1 MIGALVLITVG
12 LALLSSASAPDSNRL
27 LRHQHVQL
35 NEDLPPHVRELIR
48 NSKAKGVNATDETTA
63 ECEDVWHMSV
73 DEYEGNTCTNSGI
86 YPKSWENPAVYKY
99 LFYPSATKC
108 CEGYF
113 GVDHESLCT
122 VVNAC
127 SDDSDSDETISKLDI
142 VQATPKPSFAKTSR
156 PTKPPLTRN
165 PSKPPVTRSP
175 SKPPTT
181 RHPTKPPLTRSP
193 TSSPM
198 KAETEPEE
206 TGTAENSTPS
216 MDSSCGANGFHVSLT
231 AGEKMTC
238 RNDDNH
244 PSAWLEE
251 GVKDSFMFASG
262 AACCEHFFQRP
273 DCNIIDNCE
282 NASESGPTPEGCG
295 TDWHPSIVPGDI
307 RTCTNSLNIPKQWFY
322 DEMRSE
328 FLFSNP
334 EQCCTMF
341 FPGKQCSVVNACKG
355 FDMIDEVVNEA
366 SELSTECVGFHPSIT
381 IAGVCTNSP
390 HFPASWPDAMF
401 RDSPSECCTTFFQ
414 NNNCVVIDECSGA
427 NEDDTQFAEVDV
439 SSPSKLEGLLK
450 YTTSDGFEGD
460 AQDDTDVEGFD
471 WNLGNPQQWF
481 IDDTVSYAGTR
492 SITNVPTNIPSGQA
506 ELSLQVDIV
515 KTSLL
520 QCKALVKTSMPF
532 DSFYIVVNGDRSN
545 THYTD
550 NAENTWVHVT
560 ATLKS
565 GKNLIQFVV
574 ANSHFMPPIERDPVD
589 YGTGSVWL
597 DECVIHYSLEI

>member
-1 MIGALVLITVG
+1 MSMKATLGKPMVGMLLLYLIEALIGTTTFF
-12 LALLSSASAPDSNRL
+12 
-27 LRHQHVQL
+27 
-35 NEDLPPHVRELIR
+35 LP
-48 NSKAKGVNATDETTA
+48 NS
-63 ECEDVWHMSV
+63 
-73 DEYEGNTCTNSGI
+73 TNSGI

-231 AGEKMTC
+231 AGEKITC

-262 AACCEHFFQRP
+262 AACCEVS
-273 DCNIIDNCE
+273 C
-282 NASESGPTPEGCG
+282 
-295 TDWHPSIVPGDI
+295 
-307 RTCTNSLNIPKQWFY
+307 
-322 DEMRSE
+322 
-328 FLFSNP
+328 
-334 EQCCTMF
+334 QCM
-341 FPGKQCSVVNACKG
+341 
-355 FDMIDEVVNEA
+355 
-366 SELSTECVGFHPSIT
+366 
-381 IAGVCTNSP
+381 
-390 HFPASWPDAMF
+390 
-401 RDSPSECCTTFFQ
+401 
-414 NNNCVVIDECSGA
+414 NN
-427 NEDDTQFAEVDV
+427 
-439 SSPSKLEGLLK
+439 GLRW
-450 YTTSDGFEGD
+450 SDRF
-460 AQDDTDVEGFD
+460 
-471 WNLGNPQQWF
+471 
-481 IDDTVSYAGTR
+481 
-492 SITNVPTNIPSGQA
+492 
-506 ELSLQVDIV
+506 
-515 KTSLL
+515 
-520 QCKALVKTSMPF
+520 
-532 DSFYIVVNGDRSN
+532 
-545 THYTD
+545 
-550 NAENTWVHVT
+550 
-560 ATLKS
+560 
-565 GKNLIQFVV
+565 
-574 ANSHFMPPIERDPVD
+574 
-589 YGTGSVWL
+589 
-597 DECVIHYSLEI
+597 